1 MGTTLMLNDAEN
13 TSLRLDS
20 PLSCSS
26 AVEWPETSTMYSCDC
41 VIQEVD
47 FSAAGTLLR
56 IDVSD
61 R

>member
-1 MGTTLMLNDAEN
+1 MLNDAEN
-13 TSLRLDS
+13 PSLRLNS
-20 PLSCSS
+20 PLSCLS

-47 FSAAGTLLR
+47 FSAAGSLLR
-56 IDVSD
+56 IEVSD